1 MFLLAVQPIM
11 VRVVEA
17 KPVEG
22 TSMAQLILTAIG
34 VVGLSLLAAALLGG
48 VLGGILIGV
57 RQLRARYGFES
68 ATQIVQL
75 FPAFPRKR

>member
-75 FPAFPRKR
+75 FPALPRKR